1 MSEPTRQISPER
13 KALYYWGNG
22 LAIAGILLFLSVF
35 VTAALNI
42 GHVNSHSDFQVQVRS
57 SMLRAVCGFIMI
69 IVGAVISN
77 IGAKGA
83 AGSGVLL
90 DPERARK
97 DVEPWSRMAG
107 GVAQDSLDEIEVVKK
122 IGDHLESTSAEV
134 VKVRCRKCRALN
146 DEAARFCNQCGAEL

>member
-1 MSEPTRQISPER
+1 MSEPNRQISPER

-22 LAIAGILLFLSVF
+22 LAIAGLLLFLSIF
-35 VTAALNI
+35 ATAAFNI
-42 GHVNSHSDFQVQVRS
+42 GNLSNHSDFEDQVRW

-69 IVGAVISN
+69 IAGAVIRN

-83 AGSGVLL
+83 AGSGLLL
-90 DPERARK
+90 DPEKARK
-97 DVEPWSRMAG
+97 DVEPWSRMVG

-122 IGDHLESTSAEV
+122 IGDHLEGSPAEV

-146 DEAARFCNQCGAEL
+146 DEPARFCNQCGAEL